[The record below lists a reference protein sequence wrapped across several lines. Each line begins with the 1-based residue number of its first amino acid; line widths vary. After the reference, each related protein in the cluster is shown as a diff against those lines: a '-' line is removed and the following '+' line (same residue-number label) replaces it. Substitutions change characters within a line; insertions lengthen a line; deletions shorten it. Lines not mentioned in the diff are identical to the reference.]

1 MARKKRRPTEKA
13 PGWVWML
20 FGLSVG
26 LVVALVVYLKSG
38 APVQVTPRAD
48 TTATISAGTTGT
60 SGAPTR
66 QQAQSQTAGSSG
78 AAATDVPDEPAA
90 AAVAAASRDDN
101 QFTFFTDLAESEVVV
116 PASDFEARA
125 LAPENQ
131 EYTIQAGSFLAHE
144 DADRL
149 QARLALL
156 GIESAI
162 ERTIVG
168 NKVYF
173 RVIIGPLSD
182 RGEINR
188 TVRRL
193 NAERIESL
201 PPRPVSD

>member
-1 MARKKRRPTEKA
+1 MARKKRRPTEHA

-38 APVQVTPRAD
+38 APEHVTARAG
-48 TTATISAGTTGT
+48 TAATINATATQPQARAQSQPTDSTGTVAANAPAEPASSAAGTT
-60 SGAPTR
+60 S
-66 QQAQSQTAGSSG
+66 
-78 AAATDVPDEPAA
+78 
-90 AAVAAASRDDN
+90 DDN

-168 NKVYF
+168 NKIYF

-201 PPRPVSD
+201 PPRPVSN